1 MQERNYNLDL
11 IRSVA
16 VIFVLSV
23 HFFLNSGF
31 YGIICEGE
39 KMFVM
44 CVLRTSF
51 ITCVPLFLMLTGY
64 LMCKK
69 ELSLKYFKGI
79 KKTYFTYV
87 IVCLFCLAFRILY
100 LKEDLKIG
108 QIVLSVLDFSAN
120 SYSWYIEM
128 YIGLFLMIPFL
139 NILWNN
145 TTHRQRKWL
154 LLILFSLTAV
164 PSMFNCWNFF
174 LIEGDSRIYNA
185 IIPEWWQGSVY
196 IFFYYFLGAYFRD
209 DKEKKTIN
217 IKHWL
222 LLLGIMVLFGGFT
235 YFRSYKEVYEW
246 TAYNSYYGV
255 QVIIIAFLM
264 FEILLY
270 IPMQDCPKI
279 VKRIV
284 VQISKLSLGIYLASN
299 ISDKLIYPYFAGIIE
314 EPISRM
320 IYFPIIVLGS
330 FIIATVLSAFAN
342 IIYFVMEKTYN
353 NIKSC
358 FIDKRKIN

>member
-1 MQERNYNLDL
+1 MPLTSKGFLKKLCELSCINPRYKKKGIGCFDFVNIILEVMQERNYNLDL

-16 VIFVLSV
+16 VIFVLSI

-31 YGIICEGE
+31 YDIICEGK

-44 CVLRTSF
+44 CVLRTCF

-69 ELSLKYFKGI
+69 ELTRKYFKGI
-79 KKTYFTYV
+79 GKTYFIYV
-87 IVCLFCLAFRILY
+87 IVCLFCLVFRIFY
-100 LKEDLKIG
+100 LQENLKIG
-108 QIVLSVLDFSAN
+108 QIILSVFDFSAN

-145 TTHRQRKWL
+145 ITHSQRKWL
-154 LLILFSLTAV
+154 LLTLFCLTAL

-174 LIEGDSRIYNA
+174 MIEGDSRVYNT

-196 IFFYYFLGAYFRD
+196 VFFYYFLGAYFRD
-209 DKEKKTIN
+209 DKEKKTLN
-217 IKHWL
+217 VKHWL

-235 YFRSYKEVYEW
+235 YFRSYKGIYEW
-246 TAYNSYYGV
+246 VAYNSYYGV
-255 QVIIIAFLM
+255 QVIIIAFLV

-270 IPMQDCPKI
+270 IKI
-279 VKRIV
+279 R
-284 VQISKLSLGIYLASN
+284 
-299 ISDKLIYPYFAGIIE
+299 
-314 EPISRM
+314 
-320 IYFPIIVLGS
+320 
-330 FIIATVLSAFAN
+330 
-342 IIYFVMEKTYN
+342 
-353 NIKSC
+353 
-358 FIDKRKIN
+358 